1 MGVFDI
7 SWGGLKKQGSSV
19 MGGANVD
26 HNAAGGPKDLGGE
39 PSWSGTPAHVGPYTS
54 GDGIQTGQAQ
64 PQMEGLDF
72 SKQGAGEL
80 NWANNQGVYN
90 SPSFGEVNTQGL
102 VGQYSDPN
110 NRPDVSNNSQNWFQQ
125 YVGAMPNIA
134 TDPGLA
140 PYFDNAKNRAA
151 ESIDQAAGARG
162 NYGSSAAIDQNAR
175 AFTDLEGQRA
185 LKEADYNLQRLGE
198 QRAWQ
203 GLGGQLAGSADA
215 SSRAMSQDEQSWT
228 QLLSQLGIDA
238 SRLGLDRTNSGQ
250 DAANSAQGAQRT
262 RGQDYFSNQLALGD
276 RMADLM
282 KSTYMPALDQDY
294 QMVGAANSG
303 NVAQGNAA
311 LANEQANAQTTTDAL
326 KTGAS
331 LYGAIKK

>member
-1 MGVFDI
+1 MGIFDI
-7 SWGGLKKQGSSV
+7 DWGGQKKQGSTV

-26 HNAAGGPKDLGGE
+26 HGAPGGPTNLGGA
-39 PSWSGTPAHVGPYTS
+39 PSWSGPYTS
-54 GDGIQTGQAQ
+54 GPGIQTGQSQ
-64 PQMEGLDF
+64 TQMEGIDF
-72 SKQGAGEL
+72 SKPGAGEV
-80 NWANNQGVYN
+80 NWTNNQGVYN

-125 YVGAMPNIA
+125 YQGSMPNIA

-140 PYFDNAKNRAA
+140 PYFDNAKDRAA

-215 SSRAMSQDEQSWT
+215 SSRAMSQDEQAWT

-250 DAANSAQGAQRT
+250 DAANSAQNAQRN
-262 RGQDYFSNQLALGD
+262 RGQDYFSNQIALGD

-326 KTGAS
+326 KTGAGIYS
-331 LYGAIKK
+331 ALKK